1 MAMATGGKKGGMSDI
16 NITPL
21 IDVMLVLLII
31 FMVVTPL
38 TQKGLD
44 VELPE
49 SADKVENSQPD
60 PNQLVLDIDPNG
72 QVTINK
78 QPVNWDELPLR
89 IRDIF
94 ETRSDK
100 TIFLRAAP
108 TLKYGQVVA
117 ILDVAKGN
125 GVERVGIVPNDQFGR
140 LRRRPLTSRARNRF
154 RIERTE
160 TRGESEGSCPSD
172 FPLFFEQSL
181 RTNIFES
188 DLEDAPSAVP
198 GTTDRLASVKS

>member
-1 MAMATGGKKGGMSDI
+1 MGMSTGKKGGSMSEI
-16 NITPL
+16 NVTPL

-49 SADKVENSQPD
+49 SADNVENAQPD

-108 TLKYGQVVA
+108 SLKYGEVVA
-117 ILDVAKGN
+117 VLDVARGN
-125 GVERVGIVPNDQFGR
+125 GVERVGIVPPDQGGAIGGG
-140 LRRRPLTSRARNRF
+140 SR
-154 RIERTE
+154 
-160 TRGESEGSCPSD
+160 
-172 FPLFFEQSL
+172 
-181 RTNIFES
+181 
-188 DLEDAPSAVP
+188 
-198 GTTDRLASVKS
+198 

>member
-1 MAMATGGKKGGMSDI
+1 MTTGKNKGPNSDI
-16 NITPL
+16 NVTPL

-44 VELPE
+44 VELPQ
-49 SADKVENSQPD
+49 SADELQQDAPPD
-60 PNQLVLDIDPNG
+60 PNQLVLDIDVNG

-94 ETRSDK
+94 ETRADK

-108 TLKYGQVVA
+108 TLSYGEVVA
-117 ILDVAKGN
+117 VLDVAKGN
-125 GVERVGIVPNDQFGR
+125 GVERVGIVPPDPGS
-140 LRRRPLTSRARNRF
+140 LGGGSR
-154 RIERTE
+154 
-160 TRGESEGSCPSD
+160 
-172 FPLFFEQSL
+172 
-181 RTNIFES
+181 
-188 DLEDAPSAVP
+188 
-198 GTTDRLASVKS
+198 

>member
-1 MAMATGGKKGGMSDI
+1 MAMKTGTAGGPSSDI
-16 NITPL
+16 NVTPL
-21 IDVMLVLLII
+21 IDILLVLLII

-49 SADKVENSQPD
+49 KAENVEPQPPD

-78 QPVNWDELPLR
+78 QIVNMDELPLR

-108 TLKYGQVVA
+108 TLKYKQVVA
-117 ILDVAKGN
+117 VLDVAKGN
-125 GVERVGIVPNDQFGR
+125 GVERVGIVPPDQGGSIGGG
-140 LRRRPLTSRARNRF
+140 SR
-154 RIERTE
+154 
-160 TRGESEGSCPSD
+160 
-172 FPLFFEQSL
+172 
-181 RTNIFES
+181 
-188 DLEDAPSAVP
+188 
-198 GTTDRLASVKS
+198 

>member
-1 MAMATGGKKGGMSDI
+1 MAMSSKKNAGGMSEI
-16 NITPL
+16 NVTPL

-49 SADKVENSQPD
+49 SAENVQDVPPD
-60 PNQLVLDIDPNG
+60 PNQLVLDIDAGG

-78 QPVNWDELPLR
+78 QPVNWEELPLR

-108 TLKYGQVVA
+108 SLKYGEVVA
-117 ILDVAKGN
+117 VLDVARGN
-125 GVERVGIVPNDQFGR
+125 GVERVGIVPPDRFGG
-140 LRRRPLTSRARNRF
+140 
-154 RIERTE
+154 I
-160 TRGESEGSCPSD
+160 GGGSP
-172 FPLFFEQSL
+172 
-181 RTNIFES
+181 
-188 DLEDAPSAVP
+188 
-198 GTTDRLASVKS
+198 

>member
-1 MAMATGGKKGGMSDI
+1 MAMSSNKGGGPTSDI
-16 NITPL
+16 NVTPL

-49 SADKVENSQPD
+49 SADNVQNAEPD
-60 PNQLVLDIDPNG
+60 PNQLVLNIDIDR

-78 QPVNWDELPLR
+78 QPINWEELPLR

-100 TIFLRAAP
+100 TIFLQAAP
-108 TLKYGQVVA
+108 QLSYGEVVEV
-117 ILDVAKGN
+117 LDVARGN
-125 GVERVGIVPNDQFGR
+125 GVERVGIVPPQPGYAGG
-140 LRRRPLTSRARNRF
+140 SR
-154 RIERTE
+154 
-160 TRGESEGSCPSD
+160 
-172 FPLFFEQSL
+172 
-181 RTNIFES
+181 
-188 DLEDAPSAVP
+188 
-198 GTTDRLASVKS
+198 

>member
-1 MAMATGGKKGGMSDI
+1 MAMAVGKKNKGPTSDI
-16 NITPL
+16 NVTPL

-49 SADKVENSQPD
+49 SADNVQEAPPD
-60 PNQLVLDIDPNG
+60 PNQLVLDIDPSG

-78 QPVNWDELPLR
+78 QPVNMDELPLR

-108 TLKYGQVVA
+108 TLTYGDVVSV
-117 ILDVAKGN
+117 LDVAKGN
-125 GVERVGIVPNDQFGR
+125 GVERVGIVPPDPGSIGGG
-140 LRRRPLTSRARNRF
+140 SR
-154 RIERTE
+154 
-160 TRGESEGSCPSD
+160 
-172 FPLFFEQSL
+172 
-181 RTNIFES
+181 
-188 DLEDAPSAVP
+188 
-198 GTTDRLASVKS
+198 

>member
-1 MAMATGGKKGGMSDI
+1 MAISASKGKGGMSDI
-16 NITPL
+16 NVTPL

-49 SADKVENSQPD
+49 SADNLPDAPPD

-78 QPVNWDELPLR
+78 QPVNMDELPLR

-94 ETRSDK
+94 ETRADK
-100 TIFLRAAP
+100 TIFGRP
-108 TLKYGQVVA
+108 R
-117 ILDVAKGN
+117 LD
-125 GVERVGIVPNDQFGR
+125 
-140 LRRRPLTSRARNRF
+140 LRRRGRGSRHRPGQRVDM
-154 RIERTE
+154 
-160 TRGESEGSCPSD
+160 GDVPPSGG
-172 FPLFFEQSL
+172 LMRS
-181 RTNIFES
+181 
-188 DLEDAPSAVP
+188 
-198 GTTDRLASVKS
+198 

>member
-1 MAMATGGKKGGMSDI
+1 MGMSAGGGSGAMRDP
-16 NITPL
+16 NVTPI

-38 TQKGLD
+38 TQAGHD

-49 SADKVENSQPD
+49 SADNVAQNTEPD
-60 PNQLVLDIDPNG
+60 PNQLVLDIDSAG

-78 QPVNWDELPLR
+78 QPVTWDELPLR

-108 TLKYGQVVA
+108 TLKYGEVVA
-117 ILDVAKGN
+117 VLDVARGN
-125 GVERVGIVPNDQFGR
+125 GVERVGIVPPDPMAG
-140 LRRRPLTSRARNRF
+140 
-154 RIERTE
+154 
-160 TRGESEGSCPSD
+160 GGGGGSP
-172 FPLFFEQSL
+172 
-181 RTNIFES
+181 
-188 DLEDAPSAVP
+188 
-198 GTTDRLASVKS
+198 

>member
-1 MAMATGGKKGGMSDI
+1 MSTGTSGGPSSDI

-21 IDVMLVLLII
+21 IDILLVLLII

-49 SADKVENSQPD
+49 SADNVEPAPPD

-78 QPVNWDELPLR
+78 QPVNMDELPLR

-94 ETRSDK
+94 ETRADK

-108 TLKYGQVVA
+108 SLKYGEVVA
-117 ILDVAKGN
+117 VLDVAKGN
-125 GVERVGIVPNDQFGR
+125 GVERVGIVPPDQGGSIGGG
-140 LRRRPLTSRARNRF
+140 SR
-154 RIERTE
+154 
-160 TRGESEGSCPSD
+160 
-172 FPLFFEQSL
+172 
-181 RTNIFES
+181 
-188 DLEDAPSAVP
+188 
-198 GTTDRLASVKS
+198 